1 MHVLL
6 FVELVGQESNIEHY
20 MSSACKSH
28 FVESSKKKKERQFI
42 IGASYLDYSW

>member
-28 FVESSKKKKERQFI
+28 FVESSKKKERQFI